1 MASKAAVSKARGQ
14 SAKAA
19 AAPDREFQRV
29 HLQLNLL
36 DRGTPQQAGGRV
48 YAWDLL
54 GGASIFRRDIPRGPF
69 DALIW
74 EGIIRSGMPV
84 GVIEHLQRAVGLTQN
99 AILRFLGINERS
111 LQRRRG
117 AEALLTL
124 DQGVR
129 VASFTQMVERS
140 IEVMGDAARAT
151 EWLNAPNAALR
162 GARPMELAATP
173 YGAQAALDTLN
184 AIEHGMFA

>member
-1 MASKAAVSKARGQ
+1 MARKASLRRVAPAET
-14 SAKAA
+14 
-19 AAPDREFQRV
+19 PDREYQRV
-29 HLQLNLL
+29 QLQLEP
-36 DRGTPQQAGGRV
+36 GTQRRAGARI

-69 DALIW
+69 DALVW

-84 GVIEHLQRAVGLTQN
+84 GVIDHLQRVVGLTQK
-99 AILRFLGINERS
+99 AILKFLDINERS

-117 AEALLTL
+117 AEALLTH

-129 VASFTQMVERS
+129 VASFAQMVERS
-140 IEVMGDAARAT
+140 IDVLGDPARAT

-162 GARPMELAATP
+162 GARPMELASTP
-173 YGAQAALDTLN
+173 YGAQAAMDTLN